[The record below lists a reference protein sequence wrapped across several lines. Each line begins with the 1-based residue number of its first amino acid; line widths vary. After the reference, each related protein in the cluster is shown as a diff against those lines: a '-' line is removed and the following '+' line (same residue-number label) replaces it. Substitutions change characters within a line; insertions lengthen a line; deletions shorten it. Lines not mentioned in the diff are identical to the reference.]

1 MLPLVIVRGRLGNHM
16 IKFIQK
22 SEAKVFVFVCVRAK
36 ISKLGLDSADEAY
49 GRYFCLLLHNLKWW
63 SQGYSVIYMMGHG
76 WLDPNILHDGRT
88 VSGNL
93 FLLGLGF
100 AARCANSTKILFVFG
115 PRLSSTNIPPSTLC
129 IALLG

>member
-1 MLPLVIVRGRLGNHM
+1 MLPLVIVRGRLNLS
-16 IKFIQK
+16 KNLKQRFL
-22 SEAKVFVFVCVRAK
+22 FVCVGGGSPK

-88 VSGNL
+88 VSGNH

>member
-22 SEAKVFVFVCVRAK
+22 SEAKVFV
-36 ISKLGLDSADEAY
+36 
-49 GRYFCLLLHNLKWW
+49 W

-115 PRLSSTNIPPSTLC
+115 PRLSSTNVPPSTLC
-129 IALLG
+129 IALLE